1 MAPSTVPSMLSALM
15 RPGLTQA
22 IYAGNALWFTSA
34 FFNFSFDQKAVMRS
48 ISRRATSADAKVRQ
62 SPEGDPWHHD
72 IMAYMGHLSTSLAV
86 LAGLRLYALRRPSRL
101 LGDGGRDDIALDVTA
116 LAVLCVANFSQV
128 VLNFTLSRNND
139 RWIMGKGLDHITIL
153 DLLFAV
159 IDGAAAIARVI
170 A

>member
-1 MAPSTVPSMLSALM
+1 MLSALM

-22 IYAGNALWFTSA
+22 IYAANALWFTSS
-34 FFNFSFDQKAVMRS
+34 FFSFSFDQKAVMRG
-48 ISRRATSADAKVRQ
+48 ISRRATSADANVRQ

-72 IMAYMGHLSTSLAV
+72 IMAYMGHLCTSLAV
-86 LAGLRLYALRRPSRL
+86 LAGMRLYALRRPSRL
-101 LGDGGRDDIALDVTA
+101 LGGGRRDDIALDLTA
-116 LAVLCVANFSQV
+116 LAVLAVANFSQV

-139 RWIMGKGLDHITIL
+139 RWIMGKGLDNITVL

-159 IDGAAAIARVI
+159 VDGAAAIARVI

>member
-1 MAPSTVPSMLSALM
+1 M

-22 IYAGNALWFTSA
+22 IYAGNALWFASA
-34 FFNFSFDQKAVMRS
+34 FFSFSFDQKALMRS
-48 ISRRATSADAKVRQ
+48 ISRRATSADAKVKQ

-72 IMAYMGHLSTSLAV
+72 LMAYMGHLSTSLAV
-86 LAGLRLYALRRPSRL
+86 LAGMRLYALRRPSRL
-101 LGDGGRDDIALDVTA
+101 LGGGGGRDDIALDLTA
-116 LAVLCVANFSQV
+116 LAVLGVANLSQV

-139 RWIMGKGLDHITIL
+139 RWIMGKGLDHITVL

-159 IDGAAAIARVI
+159 VDGAAAIARVM